1 MVFSLS
7 AMLNLVVPQLD
18 RAGSFAP
25 ALLGIALMIAGFVV
39 LGSRQTAVRVALVY
53 GAGLATLAAF
63 LLPGV
68 SIDSPATLATVTAL
82 SSMAVPSL
90 LVAVA
95 DRRSLPVVALASFVP
110 VLVLAVVVT
119 APSGRAPF
127 VAVAVVGGWMAM
139 TFAGLWLARSVRR
152 ADTGVDRLREGY
164 AAERRSTETEAELRY
179 GARMLHD
186 TVLATLTVIAH
197 SGVGVRPAALREQ
210 AAADSA
216 LLAQLRTA
224 GTLAV
229 PMPVRPESED
239 LPESLDSQEALGAL
253 DSLDSLA
260 EHPQSA
266 LHAAV
271 ETWCAARDFSVTWY
285 GRARLAA
292 TSGQL
297 DALTLAVIQ
306 CLENVRRHSGET
318 VAEITVSE
326 DEALVRVVV
335 TDTGTGFE
343 RALVPAG
350 RLGLAE
356 SVEAR
361 IAAAG
366 GVARVFS
373 SPGRGTTVLLEV
385 PR

>member
-1 MVFSLS
+1 MVFCLS

-25 ALLGIALMIAGFVV
+25 ALFGIALMIAGFVV
-39 LGSRQTAVRVALVY
+39 LGSRQTAVRAVLVY
-53 GAGLATLAAF
+53 GAGLATMTAF

-68 SIDSPATLATVTAL
+68 GVDSSATLATVTAL

-95 DRRSLPVVALASFVP
+95 DRRSLPVVALTSFVP
-110 VLVLAVVVT
+110 MLVLAVVVT

-127 VAVAVVGGWMAM
+127 VAVAVVGGWIAM

-152 ADTGVDRLREGY
+152 ADTGVERLREGY

-197 SGVGVRPAALREQ
+197 SGVGVRPGALREQ

-224 GTLAV
+224 GTLAA
-229 PMPVRPESED
+229 PLPVRAESAE
-239 LPESLDSQEALGAL
+239 LPESLDSPE
-253 DSLDSLA
+253 SLA
-260 EHPQSA
+260 EHPPSE
-266 LHAAV
+266 LHAEV

-285 GRARLAA
+285 GPARLAA
-292 TSGQL
+292 TSAQL
-297 DALTLAVIQ
+297 DALTRAVIQ

-361 IAAAG
+361 IAAVG